1 MKKILVIAP
10 HMDDETL
17 GCAGTLLRHKSEGD
31 QIHIVLA
38 SKLKINKQWSKRYVK
53 KKCDEYDK
61 VLDIFK
67 FKSCT
72 KFNYEPSKIDQLN
85 LSDVVEDFNNLFLR
99 IKPNYIYC
107 PFINDTHSDHQI
119 IAKSAMSASKWFR
132 QQSINKIFMYETLS
146 ETNFNFVEE
155 NVFKPNFFVDISKY
169 MERKLKISSIYK
181 TEMNKHPF
189 PRSKTSIKALAQLR
203 GSQSGFKF
211 AEAFQLIFSKK

>member
-1 MKKILVIAP
+1 MKRILVIAP

-85 LSDVVEDFNNLFLR
+85 LSDIVEDFNNLF
-99 IKPNYIYC
+99 
-107 PFINDTHSDHQI
+107 SD
-119 IAKSAMSASKWFR
+119 
-132 QQSINKIFMYETLS
+132 
-146 ETNFNFVEE
+146 NF
-155 NVFKPNFFVDISKY
+155 
-169 MERKLKISSIYK
+169 
-181 TEMNKHPF
+181 
-189 PRSKTSIKALAQLR
+189 
-203 GSQSGFKF
+203 
-211 AEAFQLIFSKK
+211 